1 MKPCLLSALSVLA
14 ACGDRSGAG
23 TNAGATVRDSA
34 GIQIVENSTPLWAEG
49 RGWTV
54 VDSPLVDIG
63 GKAGDAAYDLSQ
75 VSAVL
80 RLTNGRLVVG
90 VGGAF
95 QIRFYDAAG
104 THLATSGTR
113 GNGPGEYQGLAG
125 PWRISGDSVLVA
137 DPLVRRLTLLS
148 DSGQVI
154 RTFSLGGESG
164 APIPQEGRVSMA
176 FPAGAFRD
184 GTILGTAQS
193 FRVNDAEQG
202 AYRDSASYLVY
213 SPAGVVRDTV
223 GRQPGV
229 EMEQM
234 TMNFG
239 GQSFNAPSPVPLGR
253 NTVNTVAADAFLVAK
268 NDAWEIEVY
277 SSEGRLTRLI
287 RVRADPRPITPE
299 DVTAHR
305 RETRQQIED
314 QPMLRGMPEM
324 IRKQMF
330 DRVDNAEYPETF
342 PFIASILATID
353 GTLWVQEQVKPG
365 NEQRVMVVIDST
377 GRFLGRVTLPLR
389 FQATYADHEVVV
401 GIWKDDEDVEHA
413 RVYAIRRTDR
423 PSP

>member
-1 MKPCLLSALSVLA
+1 MTRCIPFVFCVLCACSSGDGAAGSAA
-14 ACGDRSGAG
+14 PI
-23 TNAGATVRDSA
+23 VRDSV

-54 VDSPLVDIG
+54 VDSPLVDVG
-63 GKAGDAAYDLSQ
+63 GKAGDPEYDLSQ

-95 QIRFYDAAG
+95 QIRYYDAAG
-104 THLATSGTR
+104 VHLATSGAK
-113 GNGPGEYQGLAG
+113 GDGPGEYQGMAG

-148 DSGQVI
+148 DSGKVI

-184 GTILGTAQS
+184 GTILGTAQA
-193 FRVNDAEQG
+193 FRVNDDQQG
-202 AYRDSASYLVY
+202 AYRDSATYLVY
-213 SPAGVVRDTV
+213 SPAGVVRDTM
-223 GRQPGV
+223 GRFPGI

-253 NTVNTVAADAFLVAK
+253 NTVSTVAAEAFFVAK

-277 SSEGRLTRLI
+277 SPEGRLTRLI
-287 RVRADPRPITPE
+287 RVRADRRPITPQ

-305 RETRQQIED
+305 LETRQQIED

-330 DRVDNAEYPETF
+330 DRVEQARYPETF
-342 PFIASILATID
+342 PWIVNILAATD
-353 GTLWVQEQVKPG
+353 GTLWVQEQGKPG
-365 NEQRVMVVIDST
+365 NEQRVMAVIDSA
-377 GRFLGRVTLPLR
+377 GRFLGRITLPDR
-389 FQATYADHEVVV
+389 FQPTFADHEVLA
-401 GIWKDDEDVEHA
+401 GIWKDADDVEHA
-413 RVYAIRRTDR
+413 RIYAIRR
-423 PSP
+423 P